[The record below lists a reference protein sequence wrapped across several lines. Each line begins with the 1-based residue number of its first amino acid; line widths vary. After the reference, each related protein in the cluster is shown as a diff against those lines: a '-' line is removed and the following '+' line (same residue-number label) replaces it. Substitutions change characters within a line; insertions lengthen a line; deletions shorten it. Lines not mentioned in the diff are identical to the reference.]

1 MFGDLFLLLV
11 TYDINTKINQED
23 RFVIWKL
30 TMNKQSK
37 CKCNNAYAVVYPFP
51 LQKTY
56 NIQIELI
63 NNEVMVW
70 YDNTISYGHLS
81 DE

>member
-1 MFGDLFLLLV
+1 
-11 TYDINTKINQED
+11 
-23 RFVIWKL
+23 
-30 TMNKQSK
+30 MNKQSK

-63 NNEVMVW
+63 NNEVMV
-70 YDNTISYGHLS
+70 
-81 DE
+81 